1 MKRLQSPP
9 GLSATTEVSPKADA
23 ESDSALTIAPTAL
36 SSPAPAE
43 PIFMSATPP
52 LPLPLPLLLDMPGEA
67 VVRSGAEIAWR
78 EKLGLVATRAPRP
91 RCAHRSAGRTCTRSA
106 RLRHTT
112 WRARGAPRRSAG
124 SEDAALRCALDTGCS
139 RAGRICAP
147 PASTSMAPGPAV
159 RRQPGRVTQRGARK
173 SWQAGPPVRVAT
185 MRWSPTPRC
194 QCARAAAPG
203 GGLMTCDTHT
213 VWQLRCLLCIARL
226 IPHHQRSSSSTPSTC
241 LVCGKRST
249 AMAQTGLKGAVP
261 SGRVAH
267 SRAAS
272 DTMVST
278 LQET

>member
-1 MKRLQSPP
+1 LKRLQSPP

-52 LPLPLPLLLDMPGEA
+52 FPLPLPLLLDMPGEA

-139 RAGRICAP
+139 RAGRSCAP
-147 PASTSMAPGPAV
+147 PASTSMVPSPAV

-173 SWQAGPPVRVAT
+173 SWQAGPPCRNEVEPYAAVV
-185 MRWSPTPRC
+185 S
-194 QCARAAAPG
+194 CARAGLRRARAAPG
-203 GGLMTCDTHT
+203 GGLMTCHTHT
-213 VWQLRCLLCIARL
+213 VWHLRCLLCIILNA
-226 IPHHQRSSSSTPSTC
+226 SSA
-241 LVCGKRST
+241 L
-249 AMAQTGLKGAVP
+249 
-261 SGRVAH
+261 
-267 SRAAS
+267 
-272 DTMVST
+272 
-278 LQET
+278 